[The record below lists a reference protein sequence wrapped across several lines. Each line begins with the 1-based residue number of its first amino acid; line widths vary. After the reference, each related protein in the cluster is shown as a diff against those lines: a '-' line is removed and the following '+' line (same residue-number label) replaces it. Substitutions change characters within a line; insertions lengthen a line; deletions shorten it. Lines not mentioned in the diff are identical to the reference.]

1 MILDISLADSLGS
14 CFLDSLPVFLSTLFS
29 FFAAPFDDEAMVVD
43 GTAVAN
49 DGCDPVVGGAKNEGV
64 KVFAPGLKETFES
77 FSGSAVTSLLNVT
90 HASLEKTT

>member
-14 CFLDSLPVFLSTLFS
+14 CFLDLPAFLSTLFS
-29 FFAAPFDDEAMVVD
+29 FFTASVDDEAMVVD

-77 FSGSAVTSLLNVT
+77 FSGSAVTSLLNVDT
-90 HASLEKTT
+90 C